1 MALRSL
7 SLNLDDA
14 LYQAALG
21 HAQREGKTLEQ
32 VLAEFITSYAA
43 TAPKPAEPSPPSAQP
58 PLGTTA
64 PAPPDSAQPPFGTT
78 PAPPAGAQPPLGSAQ
93 PPLGTAPATYTVQPG
108 DTLSKI
114 ARQVY
119 SDPAKYPLIQKANNL
134 VNPSLIHVGQV
145 LVIPPLAGA
154 GPTSPAPVSAQ
165 PPLGTPATPPSQPA
179 APRPTSAQPP
189 LGTPASPPAGVDP
202 SAPIP
207 GASYG
212 TLPIVGRPT
221 DRPAAQ
227 HGDLNLALRGYS
239 RTTAKLGLIDLG
251 GRTDNRAPQLVGLF
265 ADKRSPVF
273 SSVYRANQWDWGR
286 NARGAPVTDFEVTVA
301 GLAAQ
306 AGETVHVPE
315 AGYSIGS
322 GYAVLVLYAD
332 ADRVT
337 LKYTGED
344 SVVNGYTIHVES
356 VCPEPSLLTLY
367 ERMNAAG
374 RSQLPA
380 LRAGQALGR
389 ARGNEI
395 QVAIRDTGRFM
406 DPRTRKDWWRG
417 K

>member
-21 HAQREGKTLEQ
+21 RAQREGKPLEQ
-32 VLAEFITSYAA
+32 VLTEFISNYAA
-43 TAPKPAEPSPPSAQP
+43 TAPQVTQPSPPDSAQP
-58 PLGTTA
+58 PLGTTPSSPI
-64 PAPPDSAQPPFGTT
+64 PAPTT
-78 PAPPAGAQPPLGSAQ
+78 PI
-93 PPLGTAPATYTVQPG
+93 TYTVRPG
-108 DTLSKI
+108 DSLSKI
-114 ARQVY
+114 ARQMY
-119 SDPAKYPLIQKANNL
+119 NDATKYPLIQKANNL
-134 VNPSLIHVGQV
+134 VNPSQIRVGQV

-154 GPTSPAPVSAQ
+154 SPTQPAPPSAQ
-165 PPLGTPATPPSQPA
+165 PPLGTPT
-179 APRPTSAQPP
+179 
-189 LGTPASPPAGVDP
+189 SPPAGIDP

-212 TLPIVGRPT
+212 MLRIVGRPT

-227 HGDLNLALRGYS
+227 HGDLNLALRGYG
-239 RTTAKLGLIDLG
+239 RTTAKAGLIDMAG
-251 GRTDNRAPQLVGLF
+251 PTDDRAPQLAGLF

-273 SSVYRANQWDWGR
+273 SGVYRANQWDWGR
-286 NARGAPVTDFEVTVA
+286 NARGAPITDFEVTVA

-306 AGETVHVPE
+306 PGETVHVPN

-332 ADRVT
+332 ANRVT

-344 SVVNGYTIHVES
+344 SVVSGYTLHVEG
-356 VCPEPSLLTLY
+356 VCPEPSLLALY

-380 LRAGQALGR
+380 LQAGQALGR

-395 QVAIRDTGRFM
+395 GVAIRDTGRFM